1 MNQLRLF
8 LQRMFTSKFLV
19 NTAVL
24 VSGTAV
30 AQIIGVLVTP
40 IVSRLYTPEMLGLT
54 TVFIGFINFSLE
66 LSSLRY
72 QFSIVGAE
80 SRQDAMDLSWGGM
93 IISIFTSLLFTAGLY
108 ALISFNI
115 LGMGVIPKWTLWI
128 TAPVIILGSAMAN
141 LRYWLIRENVFS
153 VVSRIS
159 VYQSISR
166 AGMQIAL
173 GLLRLGWVGLLS
185 SEIAGRLVGLNK
197 MVQNA
202 GPELLR
208 HGRERRYRDLFGT
221 LRRYAAFPIFSMP
234 SAILDTLGASL
245 FLPIVLQ
252 LYGVST
258 AGTLSFAQRLV
269 YLPAGLVAGSVADSF
284 QNRIREY
291 STSAPGQIRPLFLK
305 TTGMLFLLGIVPTA
319 AFIVLGPIWFG
330 PIFGAEWIQAGVFAA
345 ILAPWSAATL
355 TVSPVSRLIF
365 VLGGQPYKLVY
376 DLLAFIFTPAVLY
389 GCHALHVPMNTA
401 FILLTGS
408 QIFAYGVY
416 YYFLLYILK
425 QWEKRQ
431 GI

>member
-8 LQRMFTSKFLV
+8 LQRMFTSKFLA

-24 VSGTAV
+24 VSGTAA

-93 IISIFTSLLFTAGLY
+93 VISIFTSLLFTAGLY

-128 TAPVIILGSAMAN
+128 TAPVILLGSVMAN

-197 MVQNA
+197 MVQSA

-284 QNRIREY
+284 QNRVREY

-330 PIFGAEWIQAGVFAA
+330 PIFGGEWIQAGVFAA

>member
-1 MNQLRLF
+1 
-8 LQRMFTSKFLV
+8 MFTSKFLA

-80 SRQDAMDLSWGGM
+80 SREDALDLTWGGM

-128 TAPVIILGSAMAN
+128 TAPVIVLGSAMAN

-185 SEIAGRLVGLNK
+185 SEITGRLVGLNK
-197 MVQNA
+197 MVQSA

-208 HGRERRYRDLFGT
+208 HGRERRYWDLFGT

-284 QNRIREY
+284 QNRVREY
-291 STSAPGQIRPLFLK
+291 STSSPAQIRPLFLK

-319 AFIVLGPIWFG
+319 AFIVFGPIWFG
-330 PIFGAEWIQAGVFAA
+330 PIFGTEWIQAGVFAA

-355 TVSPVSRLIF
+355 MVSPVSRLIF